1 MTYLQTVS
9 GDMLPYD
16 ARIFGQDWNPKKQ
29 MVVDYFTISDK
40 VAEIYTIIH
49 VSDSTKSPVFE
60 MESTRVSDALARD
73 NLIDYSHYY

>member
-1 MTYLQTVS
+1 
-9 GDMLPYD
+9 
-16 ARIFGQDWNPKKQ
+16 

-49 VSDSTKSPVFE
+49 VSDSNKSPVFE
-60 MESTRVSDALARD
+60 MESTRVSDALASD